1 MKRLVALILLSP
13 ALSQAQTHL
22 PVRVGF
28 YSSADCSDP
37 PNASLLHFDGKN
49 LTGAHSA
56 TCVDDVVQ
64 IAAHRFRLE
73 QRCPAQQVGQ
83 AVPAT
88 ATSQVRIVTI
98 NPGPDASFDLL
109 GNTSGSKD
117 PIHYHLCKNL

>member
-1 MKRLVALILLSP
+1 MKRLVALILLLP

-56 TCVDDVVQ
+56 ACVDDTVQ
-64 IAAHRFRLE
+64 IAAHRFRLK

-88 ATSQVRIVTI
+88 ATSQLRIVSI
-98 NPGPDASFDLL
+98 NQDASFDLL
-109 GNTSGSKD
+109 GNASGSRD